1 MSNVEPPFTLGRV
14 TDRKQVGPQR
24 KPGASVSHPFPGDDS
39 GVLLQLVPRYK
50 VCDLASFDRRGLL
63 KRCLDHERRE

>member
-14 TDRKQVGPQR
+14 TDRKSGWPPAQA
-24 KPGASVSHPFPGDDS
+24 GASVSHLLPGGDS

-50 VCDLASFDRRGLL
+50 VCDPRVL
-63 KRCLDHERRE
+63 